1 MFADSSLIRRYG
13 LKQRANLI
21 LLVTNVVC
29 ALIYVR
35 QASFGWAFPDEPV
48 TAEPFIWAMAILP
61 VITIALLINVAWGV
75 IILWRRRW
83 SSGRLWLF
91 VVMIWLIAIGVDFA
105 HH

>member
-1 MFADSSLIRRYG
+1 
-13 LKQRANLI
+13 
-21 LLVTNVVC
+21 
-29 ALIYVR
+29 
-35 QASFGWAFPDEPV
+35 
-48 TAEPFIWAMAILP
+48 
-61 VITIALLINVAWGV
+61 VAWGV